1 VTAAE
6 RRKVGT
12 PDEARALEI
21 ILKIEGLNLHILK
34 LALYYYRKQNGICI
48 HATCKETAVPGRVR
62 CKKHL
67 RQSRRAPQ
75 MELEF

>member
-1 VTAAE
+1 MTATE
-6 RRKVGT
+6 RRKHRT
-12 PDEARALEI
+12 LEESRALEV
-21 ILKIEGLNLHILK
+21 ILKIEGLNMHILK

-48 HATCKETAVPGRVR
+48 HATCKESAVPGRVR

-67 RQSRRAPQ
+67 QQSRKERQ